1 MLSPNILG
9 LNLLK
14 IKMFKAVLHG
24 FIEIVKKSKHQPNKL
39 WVYQRREFYISPIQK
54 QLGDDEILMY
64 SPHNECKL
72 VVAESFIQILKI
84 KIDKK
89 LTTNDR
95 KSYLSYF
102 NKLVD

>member
-54 QLGDDEILMY
+54 QLGDDEIWMY
-64 SPHNECKL
+64 LPHNECKL
-72 VVAESFIQILKI
+72 IVAESFIQILKI

-89 LTTNDR
+89 LTTNDS

>member
-1 MLSPNILG
+1 MLSRNILG

-14 IKMFKAVLHG
+14 IKMFKAVLYS
-24 FIEIVKKSKHQPNKL
+24 FIEIVQKSKHQPNKL
-39 WVYQRREFYISPIQK
+39 WVSLKREFYISPIQK

-72 VVAESFIQILKI
+72 IVAESFIQILKI

-89 LTTNDR
+89 LTTNDS